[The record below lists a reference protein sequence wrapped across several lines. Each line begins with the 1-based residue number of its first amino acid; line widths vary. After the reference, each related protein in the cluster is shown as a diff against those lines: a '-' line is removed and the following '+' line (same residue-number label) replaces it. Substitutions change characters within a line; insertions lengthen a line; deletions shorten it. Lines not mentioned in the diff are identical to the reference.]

1 MWNVCLNWVDGNEVH
16 SLWCDSKMRVIL
28 LSGVRLLV
36 FFSMQSLIFCN
47 KISVFFPFVNSFFGY
62 LFYWNQN

>member
-16 SLWCDSKMRVIL
+16 SLWCDFKMRVIL

-36 FFSMQSLIFCN
+36 FFSL
-47 KISVFFPFVNSFFGY
+47 
-62 LFYWNQN
+62 